1 MPLDPVPMREAPRR
15 RVFLHAMGAWAA
27 GCALPGDVLGRPTS
41 VKPRHV
47 LCFLGPWKSLS
58 VVEGAVGEFGQGF
71 TVDRDYSAVESDP
84 RMEKAFA
91 ASADRVNPTFTAEDR
106 ARVKRHA
113 AVAYVLSPPIEKTRA
128 LSVSTAALSLVARLI
143 AKAGATAVK
152 SESAGI
158 AHGLG
163 HWQRLAEAHA
173 LRQAW
178 VRRPIRD
185 GDALYSCGMHLLGLP
200 DIECAGGFGEM
211 EAVRW
216 IDAMADSAI
225 GGAQAPAQRFS
236 VDGKAPARRVRPVSC
251 ERYAEDDF
259 FFNPHGYLRVI
270 A

>member
-1 MPLDPVPMREAPRR
+1 MV
-15 RVFLHAMGAWAA
+15 
-27 GCALPGDVLGRPTS
+27 RPSS

-58 VVEGAVGEFGQGF
+58 VVEDVVGEFGQGF
-71 TVDRDYSAVESDP
+71 SVDRDYSAAEPDP

-91 ASADRVNPTFTAEDR
+91 ASADRVNPTFAAEDR

-113 AVAYVLSPPIEKTRA
+113 AVAYVLSPPIEKAQA
-128 LSVSTAALSLVARLI
+128 LAVSTAALSLVARLI
-143 AKAGATAVK
+143 AKAGAAAVK

-163 HWQRLAEAHA
+163 HWRRLAEERA

-178 VRRPIRD
+178 VRRPIQD
-185 GDALYSCGMHLLGLP
+185 GDTLYSCGMHLLGLP

-216 IDAMADSAI
+216 IDALADSAI

-236 VDGKAPARRVRPVSC
+236 VDGKAPAKRLQPVPC

-259 FFNPHGYLRVI
+259 FFNPYGYLRLSI
-270 A
+270 